1 MPNVYKVAGK
11 AIKNILGILLK
22 AFYKWSSFQ
31 RNFKR
36 NKPSVEKSGYKALF
50 SVELF
55 FFFSFLYMS
64 RLFEDT
70 AEL

>member
-36 NKPSVEKSGYKALF
+36 NKPSVEKSGY
-50 SVELF
+50 
-55 FFFSFLYMS
+55 
-64 RLFEDT
+64 
-70 AEL
+70 